1 MKKFILAIAA
11 ASAMLTV
18 VVPSVSSAYPPDPVT
33 TTTQAGSGLV
43 DTTSTLSPGSTVAPD
58 VALPATGA
66 GGVGRTTT
74 LAATIAFVG
83 IGVIVVSQT
92 RRRPRRS

>member
-1 MKKFILAIAA
+1 MKKFMLAISA

-18 VVPSVSSAYPPDPVT
+18 VGPSVSASAYPPDPVT
-33 TTTQAGSGLV
+33 TTTQAGSGV
-43 DTTSTLSPGSTVAPD
+43 VGTTSTVAPD
-58 VALPATGA
+58 FALPATGA
-66 GGVGRTTT
+66 GGVEHTTM
-74 LAATIAFVG
+74 LAATIGLVG